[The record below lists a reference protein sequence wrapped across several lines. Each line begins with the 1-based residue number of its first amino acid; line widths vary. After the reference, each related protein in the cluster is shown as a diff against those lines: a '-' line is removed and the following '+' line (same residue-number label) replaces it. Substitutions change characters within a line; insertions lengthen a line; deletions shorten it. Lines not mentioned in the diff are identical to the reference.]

1 MNILYLSADRGI
13 PVRGHKG
20 ASVHVRMLSNA
31 LVAAGHH
38 VTIVTPRPGP
48 SDGPA
53 PQATLLTAPM
63 LTHTDQPLAEFVA
76 ASNNALYEFVLA
88 ELKRQPYDAIYERHS
103 LWSDVGA
110 RLSEATGL
118 PLLLE
123 VNAPLRLEAALYR
136 EMEDEGLAATIEQRQ
151 FHAAAH
157 LLAVSS
163 WLADY
168 AADQGVA
175 RERIHVLPNGVDPQQ
190 FHPAVSGGDV
200 HYRHQL
206 HDKMVVGFVGRPRP
220 WHDLETLLTAVSYL
234 RHTDNRYHLLLVG
247 QMPDDIEQQ
256 LAAHGLSDAAT
267 VTGPVP
273 HREVPAYIAAMDI
286 AVSPHRSLAH
296 FYYSPLKL
304 FEYLA
309 CGVATV
315 AANAGQ
321 QGAIIR
327 PGDTGYLYPPG
338 NSRVLA
344 AYIRKLAHEPELRR
358 DMGWRGAEYVL
369 QAHTWAQNAATVVNL
384 LVAPSTAT
392 QPTVAILKEVALPIF
407 DNKLRTRLYR
417 ATRPDLAAACL
428 ADELPDLRVESVSQ
442 IEVFKYKP
450 RRRAVLGYRL
460 NGRSPQT
467 NRLIE
472 QEIIGKVFRDERG
485 QRLFALQDAL
495 WCNGFGP
502 YATDNIH
509 VPRVLA
515 YIPKMRMLV
524 QEKAAGRTLNELVET
539 THLNPF
545 MPASAEGLA
554 KLHNSQLP
562 TQLARQ
568 GTFALK
574 PYTLADELAALRP
587 YEATVV
593 AERPFTRALMSQ
605 LRQQLEQWAEALVEP
620 ETAVAIHRDFY
631 YSQLLFD
638 GLRLTLIDFDLLA
651 LGDPAIDVANFVA
664 HMHFMGLDHLG
675 DFYALT
681 EDAELFKE
689 SYSWHVPV
697 NEAFWERVAFYEAAT
712 YFRLLNVIAPRPGLA
727 HLFDEMLMRTETAVA
742 NGLLLLV

>member
-38 VTIVTPRPGP
+38 VTIITPRPGP
-48 SDGPA
+48 DDGPV
-53 PQATLLTAPM
+53 PQATLLVAPL
-63 LTHTDQPLAEFVA
+63 LTHCDQQMGEFVEEN
-76 ASNNALYEFVLA
+76 SKSLYEFCLT
-88 ELKRQPYDAIYERHS
+88 ELNRRPYDAIYERYS

-136 EMEDEGLAATIEQRQ
+136 EVEDEALAAAIEQRQ

-190 FHPAVSGGDV
+190 FHPAVSGGDI
-200 HYRHQL
+200 HYRHEL
-206 HDKMVVGFVGRPRP
+206 ADKIVVGFVGRPRP

-234 RHTDNRYHLLLVG
+234 RQTDNRYHLLLVG
-247 QMPDDIEQQ
+247 QMPDEIEQQ
-256 LAAHGLSDAAT
+256 LADHGLSDAAT

-273 HREVPAYIAAMDI
+273 HRDVPVYIAAMDI
-286 AVSPHRSLAH
+286 AVSPHRSLEH

-309 CGVATV
+309 CGTATI

-344 AYIRKLAHEPELRR
+344 AYIRKLANDPELRR

-369 QAHTWAQNAATVVNL
+369 QTHTWAQNAAAVIHL
-384 LVAPSTAT
+384 LTPSPAPTTAP
-392 QPTVAILKEVALPIF
+392 QLPIF
-407 DNKLRTRLYR
+407 DNKLRDKLYR
-417 ATRPDLAAACL
+417 ATRPDLAATYL
-428 ADELPDLRVESVSQ
+428 AAELPELGIESVAD
-442 IEVFKYKP
+442 IAVFKYKP

-460 NGRSPQT
+460 NGRSPHT
-467 NRLIE
+467 NLPTE
-472 QEIIGKVFRDERG
+472 HEIFGKVFRDERG

-495 WCNGFGP
+495 WHNGFGP
-502 YATDNIH
+502 HTTDNIH

-524 QEKAAGRTLNELVET
+524 QEKAPGRTLNELVDT

-554 KLHNSQLP
+554 KLHNSHLP
-562 TQLARQ
+562 TLLAKQ

-574 PYTLADELAALRP
+574 PYTLADELAALQP

-593 AERPFTRALMSQ
+593 AERPFTRAIMSQ
-605 LRQQLEQWAEALVEP
+605 LRQQLEQWAETLVEP

-675 DFYALT
+675 DFDALT

-697 NEAFWERVAFYEAAT
+697 NEPFWERVAFYEAAT

-727 HLFDEMLMRTETAVA
+727 HLFDDMLARTETAVA
-742 NGLLLLV
+742 NGLLLLI

>member
-31 LVAAGHH
+31 FAAAGNH

-48 SDGPA
+48 DDGPA
-53 PQATLLTAPM
+53 PQATLLTAPL
-63 LTHTDQPLAEFVA
+63 LTHHDQPMGVFVEQC
-76 ASNNALYEFVLA
+76 SNSLYEFCLA
-88 ELKRQPYDAIYERHS
+88 KLNHQPYDAIYERYS

-136 EMEDEGLAATIEQRQ
+136 EVADETLAAAVEQRQ
-151 FHAAAH
+151 FRAATH

-168 AADQGVA
+168 AAEQGVA

-190 FHPAVSGGDV
+190 FHPAVRGGDV
-200 HYRHQL
+200 HHRHDL
-206 HDKMVVGFVGRPRP
+206 GDKIVVGFVGRPRP

-234 RHTDNRYHLLLVG
+234 RQTDNRYHLLLVG

-256 LAAHGLSDAAT
+256 LAEHGLSDAVT

-273 HREVPAYIAAMDI
+273 HRDVPAHIAAMDI
-286 AVSPHRSLAH
+286 AVSPHRSLEH

-344 AYIRKLAHEPELRR
+344 AYIRKLANEPELRR

-369 QAHTWAQNAATVVNL
+369 QAHTWKQNAAAVVNL
-384 LVAPSTAT
+384 LAPSPTPTTAP
-392 QPTVAILKEVALPIF
+392 QLPIF

-428 ADELPDLRVESVSQ
+428 ADELPDLRVETVSQ

-460 NGRSPQT
+460 NGRSSQT
-467 NRLIE
+467 NRPIE

-495 WCNGFGP
+495 WRNGFGP
-502 YATDNIH
+502 RATDNIH

-524 QEKAAGRTLNELVET
+524 QEKAAGRTLNELVDT

-562 TQLARQ
+562 TLLAKQ
-568 GTFALK
+568 GSFTLK
-574 PYTLADELAALRP
+574 PYTLADELVVLRP

-605 LRQQLEQWAEALVEP
+605 LRQQLEQWAGALAEP
-620 ETAVAIHRDFY
+620 ETAVAVHRDFY

-664 HMHFMGLDHLG
+664 HLHFMGLDHLG
-675 DFYALT
+675 DFDALAD
-681 EDAELFKE
+681 DAELFKE

-697 NEAFWERVAFYEAAT
+697 NEAFWERAAFYEAAT